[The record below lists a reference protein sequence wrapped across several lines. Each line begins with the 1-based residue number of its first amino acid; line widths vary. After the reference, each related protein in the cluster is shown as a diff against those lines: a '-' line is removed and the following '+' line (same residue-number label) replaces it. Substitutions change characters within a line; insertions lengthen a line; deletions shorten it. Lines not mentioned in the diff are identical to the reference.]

1 MPSICGLALRLAGV
15 ISDPRDRIF
24 LAEGA
29 ELALRSLAP
38 CCLGT
43 GL

>member
-1 MPSICGLALRLAGV
+1 MPSICGLALRLARV

-24 LAEGA
+24 LEVGV

-38 CCLGT
+38 SCLGT